1 MSDPRAGPMDPA
13 RIRQAAAALKAGYL
27 VVLPTE
33 TVYGLGAN
41 AMDPEAVARIFE
53 AKGRPADNP
62 LIVHVADLRAAAEL
76 ADPWPTLAQR
86 LAERFWPGPLTLVV
100 PKASTVPDVTT
111 AGLDTVA
118 VRVPGHPL
126 ARELLAIAGV
136 PVAAPSA
143 NTSGRPSPTRVE
155 HARDDLGDAVAVYLD
170 GGPTDVGVESTVV
183 DVCGDHPIIL
193 RPGGIPREAIEA
205 IAGPTDP
212 SPSQASRSPGIRH
225 RHYAPRTRVHLRAP
239 DQLPGEVARRLAAGE
254 TVGVIAGP
262 ATAGKLPS
270 DDPHLVLIVPGP
282 RDDAQAWAKELF
294 ASLRE
299 LDRRE
304 VDAILIERPPGE
316 GLGEA
321 ILDRLNRAAE
331 GSRDA

>member
-1 MSDPRAGPMDPA
+1 MDPA

-100 PKASTVPDVTT
+100 PKASAVPDVTT
-111 AGLDTVA
+111 
-118 VRVPGHPL
+118 
-126 ARELLAIAGV
+126 
-136 PVAAPSA
+136 
-143 NTSGRPSPTRVE
+143 TSGWPSPTRVE